1 MSELEEAQ
9 ALNQAELVKEEILST
24 LGNMEAIK
32 ERVADIASKRK
43 TFGKTVDEWN
53 DFLTIKIDAQADP
66 ARVKFYLS
74 KLAYNLD
81 IAYKH
86 LTKIKIMYSQ
96 YRLSYEPAIA
106 CEVSSQANHKGRK
119 VAPSLDT
126 MMKVAQNNLG
136 DRSVTALEYQTFI
149 EFWTDMTWKIKN
161 QVDIVKSISISNG
174 TMLKVG
180 EVFGE

>member
-1 MSELEEAQ
+1 MTDMEVTQ
-9 ALNQAELVKEEILST
+9 AENQAELIKEEIIST
-24 LGNMEAIK
+24 LQNMEAIK
-32 ERVADIASKRK
+32 EKVAGIASKRK

-53 DFLTIKIDAQADP
+53 DELTIPIDAQADP

-74 KLAYNLD
+74 RLAHNLD
-81 IAYKH
+81 TAYKN

-96 YRLSYEPAIA
+96 YKLSYEPAVA
-106 CEVSSQANHKGRK
+106 CEVSTQANHKGRK

-136 DRSVTALEYQTFI
+136 DRSVTALEYETFI

-161 QVDIVKSISISNG
+161 QVDIVKSISITNG
-174 TMLKVG
+174 TMYKVG
-180 EVFGE
+180 EIYD